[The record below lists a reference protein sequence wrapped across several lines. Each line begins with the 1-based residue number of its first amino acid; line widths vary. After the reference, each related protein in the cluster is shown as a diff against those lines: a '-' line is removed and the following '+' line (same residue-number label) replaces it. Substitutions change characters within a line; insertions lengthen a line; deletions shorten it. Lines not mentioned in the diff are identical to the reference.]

1 MLFDKQGY
9 VKLPEIANIVIKP
22 PEDYNLPTSGLLHAN
37 KFNAILKYI
46 LDVNTTLDELKNELE
61 GHNVFQILQDMKKN
75 QIADYCKHILMLN
88 RKSPIFSWDE
98 IDNAM
103 LYINQLYPIAGWEL
117 PNIMLLNEV
126 SRDFKSL
133 IIEISIPQLFLTII
147 NKMMSEIVNSSLGRM
162 GRVTK
167 INSLKY
173 FMRFYDLCTLLDIVN
188 SDVICNRLTITREER
203 GKVNRFLSQFF
214 IETIENSIH
223 SFNMRFIMI
232 TRFVRNYIHTGED
245 GIKYSQK
252 LMDGLKHDLDRFK
265 REDAFILQFL
275 LGASYGYTT
284 IEILKSNLNFIARRK
299 LVNALITN
307 FVQTD
312 DYDYNQIFEALIEND
327 VEKELVFYIL
337 NGYLAINQ
345 VIENH
350 IRDLPESNTRN
361 RLINTS
367 RDLITAIDNFVK
379 KFLEKE
385 CNVTNLHS
393 MRYADYN
400 KQLKD
405 HLIDAKYIYMMNE
418 VIIKLFTDNYFK
430 VNFSLPFEPL
440 KRLSFFT
447 SLIADTK
454 DEMNGR
460 LFNLAV
466 QLLYDSYP
474 FDPLIKKMNE
484 EMEKD
489 DILFHSRTF
498 EDNTIKI
505 VSEFIEYLQ
514 NSDNSN
520 YSNLVKSYKVLILF
534 FGEWLQRLK
543 DEEMIY
549 PEALMIISPIISFCL
564 VQISQ
569 RYFELDRS
577 TEAFLN
583 YINLH
588 YFMIFFNQELL
599 NTEVWKMRKSD
610 EETTKDDIL
619 KKFNSIIENWSLV
632 DLITLKEANKFIAEF
647 ELSFSNLSVTS
658 TGDLDGMVEDDII
671 IEYMD
676 LSADLEEFIQQIVGP
691 DADITAMIRSTN
703 LYQAPR
709 DDTNDVFRFLGFNTH
724 KNNGLESPFPLVRNI
739 PNVAAAISLFP
750 ISLESVEIMAN
761 QEQYSD
767 FIDIMS
773 GSGDNS

>member
-1 MLFDKQGY
+1 MLFDKNGF
-9 VKLPEIANIVIKP
+9 VKLPELSNITIKP
-22 PEDYNLPTSGLLHAN
+22 PEDYNLPTSGLIHAQ

-61 GHNVFQILQDMKKN
+61 GHNVYQILRDLKKN

-133 IIEISIPQLFLTII
+133 IIEISIPQVFLTII
-147 NKMMSEIVNSSLGRM
+147 NKLMSEIVNTSLGRM

-167 INSLKY
+167 INSLRY

-188 SDVICNRLTITREER
+188 SDIICNRLSITRAER
-203 GKVNRFLSQFF
+203 VKVNRFLSQFF

-223 SFNMRFIMI
+223 SFNMRFLMI
-232 TRFVRNYIHTGED
+232 ARFVRNYIHTGED

-252 LMDGLKHDLDRFK
+252 LMDRLKHDLDRFK

-284 IEILKSNLNFIARRK
+284 IEILKSNLSFIARRK
-299 LVNALITN
+299 MVNALITN

-312 DYDYNQIFEALIEND
+312 DYDYTQIFETLIEND
-327 VEKELVFYIL
+327 VDKELIFYIL

-350 IRDLPESNTRN
+350 IRDLPESNTRK

-367 RDLITAIDNFVK
+367 RDLITAVDNFVN
-379 KFLEKE
+379 KFLEQE
-385 CNVTNLHS
+385 CKITDLHS
-393 MRYADYN
+393 MRYVDYN

-405 HLIDAKYIYMMNE
+405 HLVDARFIYMMND
-418 VIIKLFTDNYFK
+418 VIIQLYTVNYFR
-430 VNFSLPFEPL
+430 VNFPLPFEPL
-440 KRLSFFT
+440 KRLTFFS
-447 SLIADTK
+447 SLISDTK

-460 LFNLAV
+460 LFTLAV
-466 QLLYDSYP
+466 QLLYNSYP
-474 FDPLIKKMNE
+474 FESLIVKMNE
-484 EMEKD
+484 DMARD

-498 EDNTIKI
+498 EDNTIRI

-514 NSDNSN
+514 KSDNSN
-520 YSNLVKSYKVLILF
+520 YSNLINSYKVLILF

-619 KKFNSIIENWSLV
+619 KKFNSIIQGWSLV

-658 TGDLDGMVEDDII
+658 GGDLDGMVEDDII
-671 IEYMD
+671 IFFMD
-676 LSADLEEFIQQIVGP
+676 LSADLEDFIQQIVGP
-691 DADITAMIRSTN
+691 DADISEMIRGTN
-703 LYQAPR
+703 LYQKPIE
-709 DDTNDVFRFLGFNTH
+709 DTYDVFQFLGYNTH
-724 KNNGLESPFPLVRNI
+724 KTNGPESPFPLIRDI
-739 PNVAAAISLFP
+739 HNVASAISLFP

-761 QEQYSD
+761 YEHYSD

-773 GSGDNS
+773 GSGDK